1 MLEQALERHYI
12 IVEADL
18 HAHIELEEL
27 TLTRYLTAVRQQQY
41 EEGKITREQAEQYA
55 KRRATARTRK
65 QHEAQLQ
72 KLEQARLAQKP
83 VAITIIVDWKESVVW
98 GANPVATV
106 VTIPSGKVTTGTA
119 SGSGY
124 DKTSVAVARA
134 LNQQPG
140 IMKALYKLKERGL
153 RQHKHPKDKSNERLL
168 GYGIGYGPL
177 PAFQGGVGVG
187 RYMATL
193 QRCGYTVQTTP
204 CNKNR
209 TIYTLHTRK
218 HN

>member
-1 MLEQALERHYI
+1 MLEQALERHYM

-18 HAHIELEEL
+18 HARIELEEL

-83 VAITIIVDWKESVVW
+83 VAITIIVDWKKS
-98 GANPVATV
+98 VATV
-106 VTIPSGKVTTGTA
+106 ITIPSAKVTTGTA

-124 DKTSVAVARA
+124 DKTSAAVARA

-140 IMKALYKLKERGL
+140 IMKALYELKER
-153 RQHKHPKDKSNERLL
+153 RLL
-168 GYGIGYGPL
+168 QHNKAGYGTVYGPL
-177 PAFQGGVGVG
+177 PTFQGGIDCHTSIL
-187 RYMATL
+187 R
-193 QRCGYTVQTTP
+193 RCGYTVQTTP

-209 TIYTLHTRK
+209 TIYTLLAQHI
-218 HN
+218 NN

>member
-83 VAITIIVDWKESVVW
+83 VAITIIVDWKESVAW
-98 GANPVATV
+98 GAYPVATV
-106 VTIPSGKVTTGTA
+106 VTIPSAKVTTGTA
-119 SGSGY
+119 SGCGY
-124 DKTSVAVARA
+124 NKTSVAVARA

-140 IMKALYKLKERGL
+140 IMKALYELKEREL
-153 RQHKHPKDKSNERLL
+153 LQHNKV
-168 GYGIGYGPL
+168 GYGIL
-177 PAFQGGVGVG
+177 PTFQGGVGIDC
-187 RYMATL
+187 YTSIL

-204 CNKNR
+204 CDKNR
-209 TIYTLHTRK
+209 TIYTLHTHK